1 MHYASSWKLDVIPV
15 LLEAGASVNLLDEK
29 GLSALWYAAHDYKL
43 TKTNSTKSQTAIAAL
58 MAAGADPHLGRSP
71 LTDCRIEKTMKVYI
85 RSLCKDC
92 DKGDVS
98 KEKCKNYY
106 IDEYDDLPLSS
117 PQPEFR
123 KVDDPDVFISDP
135 PNPKYD
141 AFNTIIISNA
151 LLLHKL
157 LLTKRGE
164 QVVQRKTE
172 LNRRLVEH
180 TFELNYTY
188 ASENILL
195 QIAGRNKN
203 TQNASDKDP
212 TESRRDFVSKVRC
225 IVHLRCR
232 LQMKFLD

>member
-1 MHYASSWKLDVIPV
+1 MEYEIGHFCQSQQTVVIMKELITFLLILLFFSSCFCQIKGKQRNQKKTLIVKHNTKRWEIKTGDD
-15 LLEAGASVNLLDEK
+15 GTHEK
-29 GLSALWYAAHDYKL
+29 GKDYWHHYD
-43 TKTNSTKSQTAIAAL
+43 
-58 MAAGADPHLGRSP
+58 G
-71 LTDCRIEKTMKVYI
+71 
-85 RSLCKDC
+85 
-92 DKGDVS
+92 
-98 KEKCKNYY
+98 
-106 IDEYDDLPLSS
+106 EYDDIPLST
-117 PQPEFR
+117 PLKPEF
-123 KVDDPDVFISDP
+123 DGYLEFHGDLG
-135 PNPKYD
+135 NPM
-141 AFNTIIISNA
+141 TISNA

-203 TQNASDKDP
+203 THNASDKDP
-212 TESRRDFVSKVRC
+212 TESRRDLVSKVRFR
-225 IVHLRCR
+225 IHLRFR

>member
-1 MHYASSWKLDVIPV
+1 M
-15 LLEAGASVNLLDEK
+15 
-29 GLSALWYAAHDYKL
+29 
-43 TKTNSTKSQTAIAAL
+43 
-58 MAAGADPHLGRSP
+58 
-71 LTDCRIEKTMKVYI
+71 
-85 RSLCKDC
+85 
-92 DKGDVS
+92 
-98 KEKCKNYY
+98 
-106 IDEYDDLPLSS
+106 
-117 PQPEFR
+117 
-123 KVDDPDVFISDP
+123 
-135 PNPKYD
+135 
-141 AFNTIIISNA
+141 
-151 LLLHKL
+151 

-212 TESRRDFVSKVRC
+212 TESRRDLVSKVRC
-225 IVHLRCR
+225 RVHLMFR